1 MLALIRAVNF
11 NGRGITIYWQPNYSV
26 LKNNQDETE
35 TIGWHNFLS
44 PGKGNRERGQKLN
57 DTGFT
62 KFSLGRW

>member
-1 MLALIRAVNF
+1 MVEELQYTGSLI
-11 NGRGITIYWQPNYSV
+11 IDSV

-35 TIGWHNFLS
+35 TIGGHNFLS

-57 DTGFT
+57 DTEFT